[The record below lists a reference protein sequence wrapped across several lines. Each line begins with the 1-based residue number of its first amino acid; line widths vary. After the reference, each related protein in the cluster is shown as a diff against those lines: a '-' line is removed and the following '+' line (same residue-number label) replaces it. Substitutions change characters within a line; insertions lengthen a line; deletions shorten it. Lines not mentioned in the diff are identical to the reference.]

1 MNLRFKGP
9 QGLNVFIGCLSK
21 RAIKMVFVHENLNVA
36 IIINVVQMQSVF
48 LTVISLN
55 HASVQQ
61 DSSIL
66 TITVLILTNVLLEH
80 MNVEHQN
87 VLIYQDHIDVQL
99 LLMLFGQ

>member
-1 MNLRFKGP
+1 
-9 QGLNVFIGCLSK
+9 
-21 RAIKMVFVHENLNVA
+21 MVFVHENLNVA
-36 IIINVVQMQSVF
+36 IIINVVQMQNVF
-48 LTVISLN
+48 LIAILLN
-55 HASVQQ
+55 HVSVQQ

-66 TITVLILTNVLLEH
+66 TIIVLILTNVRLEH